1 MEIKGVAVKSTIE
14 FVKQKFNTDYSE
26 WLNNLPKE
34 SVSILTGNIS
44 NTKWYSFKYAQLIPT
59 DSIIDYFYA
68 SKIDGA
74 KEIGRYSAEKGLHG
88 ILKYF
93 VKLGSPNFIISKAT
107 KVFKTY
113 YKNSNIEV
121 LSSTK
126 TSVILKITDFNE
138 LDKYTEARISGWME
152 KALEISGCK
161 DVQAN
166 IVNSIADGDEYSE
179 IFITWK

>member
-1 MEIKGVAVKSTIE
+1 MEVKGVAVKSTIE
-14 FVKQKFNTDYSE
+14 FAKQKFTTNYND
-26 WLNNLPKE
+26 WLNNLPEE
-34 SVSILTGNIS
+34 SSSILTGNIS

-59 DSIIDYFYA
+59 DSIIDNFYS

-74 KEIGRYSAEKGLHG
+74 KEIGRYSAEVGLQG

-93 VKLGSPNFIISKAT
+93 VKLGSPNFIINRAT

-113 YKNSNIEV
+113 YKNSHIEV
-121 LSSTK
+121 VSSTK

-138 LDKYTEARISGWME
+138 LDKFTEARISGWME

-161 DVQAN
+161 NVKAN
-166 IVNSIADGDEYSE
+166 IVNSIADGDDYSE
-179 IFITWK
+179 IFITWE